1 MKALALAVVSMAL
14 LAGCGGGGGG
24 GGSAQPSGSTKVT
37 MTEYHFD
44 PSTISASQGKLV
56 FFLVN
61 SGTASHDMIIST
73 GSGSASGTIV
83 GRSELVSAG
92 DTFVFTVDN
101 LAAGTYTYYCDQ
113 PGHEASGMHGTLTI
127 T

>member
-1 MKALALAVVSMAL
+1 VKALAVAIAAVAL
-14 LAGCGGGGGG
+14 LAGCGGG
-24 GGSAQPSGSTKVT
+24 GGSAQPSGSISVT
-37 MTEYHFD
+37 MTEYHFN
-44 PSTISASQGKLV
+44 PSTISAPHGKVV

-61 SGTASHDMIIST
+61 SGTMSHDMIIST

-83 GRSELVSAG
+83 GRSDLVSAG

-113 PGHEASGMHGTLTI
+113 PGHETAGMHATLTV